1 MPCRARK
8 EVVVNIRLKK
18 LLSVVVVAMLT
29 GATLYGLTEL
39 AVSGYYYP
47 DPPEADYP
55 PPRDA
60 LEARQQD
67 IAYFRHYLDLDRSY
81 TGQTRAAAEEVLAA
95 MAPGLAGMTDA
106 EFELGIAR
114 AVALADNGHSNIWL
128 GRFSRT
134 HGRLPIRLYW
144 FADGV
149 HVVRAR
155 SDQADLLGAEL
166 LAIGDTPLA
175 EAARRL
181 RAYVGGTWES
191 LRAYRGPVLLEL
203 TAAHHAAGLS
213 DSEQVST
220 LTFMLPD
227 GSLLER
233 KLEAEQLA
241 EDAPLYWGSSYLYES
256 VPESEQEPWY
266 SLASRVESLPLYL
279 REPARQFRLAELPG
293 NGLYLQYRAN
303 VGDGIGDFD
312 TQVRERAREMRPDYL
327 VIDQRFNG
335 GGDYTKTAGLMMDLP
350 ELVAN
355 EGPLYVIT
363 GPATFSAGINS
374 VAFVKSTGGDRVI
387 ILGERVGDRERI
399 YGETNEF
406 ELPNSRLGMT
416 FNTGLHDVENGCP
429 PFPECYFRNYFYD
442 VAVGKLDPNV
452 PIETGF
458 GDYMAGVDPVLD
470 FVLARYQRR
479 AETGAL

>member
-1 MPCRARK
+1 MNIGLKRLLL
-8 EVVVNIRLKK
+8 VVVI
-18 LLSVVVVAMLT
+18 LLLA
-29 GATLYGLTEL
+29 GATMYGLTEF
-39 AVSGYYYP
+39 AVSRYYYP
-47 DPPEADYP
+47 HPPEADFP
-55 PPRDA
+55 PPRDV

-81 TGQTRAAAEEVLAA
+81 TGETRAAAEEVLKA
-95 MAPGLAGMTDA
+95 MAPRLADMTDA
-106 EFELGIAR
+106 GFQLAIAR

-128 GRFSRT
+128 GRFSRA
-134 HGRLPIRLYW
+134 HGRLPLRLYW
-144 FADGV
+144 FSDGI

-166 LAIGDTPLA
+166 LAIGGIPVA

-203 TAAHHAAGLS
+203 PVAHHAAGLS
-213 DSEQVST
+213 DSEQAST

-227 GSLLER
+227 NSLLER
-233 KLEAEQLA
+233 RLEVEQLA
-241 EDAPLYWGSSYLYES
+241 EDAPLYWGSTYLYES
-256 VPESEQEPWY
+256 VPEPEQDPWY

-279 REPARQFRLAELPG
+279 REPSRQFRLDVLPG

-303 VGDGIGDFD
+303 FGDGIGEFEGE
-312 TQVRERAREMRPDYL
+312 VRERARAMRPDYI

-335 GGDYTKTAGLMMDLP
+335 GGDYTRTASLMMDLP

-355 EGPLYVIT
+355 DGPLYVIT

-387 ILGERVGDRERI
+387 ILGERIGDRERI

-406 ELPNSRLGMT
+406 ELPNSKLGMT

-442 VAVGKLDPNV
+442 VAVGKLDPNIT
-452 PIETGF
+452 IETGF
-458 GDYMAGVDPVLD
+458 ADYMAGVDPVLD
-470 FVLARYQRR
+470 YVVAKYRR
-479 AETGAL
+479 GALVGAP